1 VIDKVSWT
9 KGDLERTKKALE
21 AGYAVADNSNLNMD
35 QDTVAVSEE
44 FMKTF
49 GLTKFEKEVRKLNG
63 EANPS

>member
-1 VIDKVSWT
+1 
-9 KGDLERTKKALE
+9 
-21 AGYAVADNSNLNMD
+21 MD